1 MVGAGD
7 MRVYIGSAQLRC
19 NPGRYKKIVYTP
31 AHILLAGS
39 ASIAPP
45 AISTGCIGMQVP
57 ERIDKSGVE
66 QLGETSPFLV
76 GKSRILAVALRIGE
90 IDFCMGYIHVS
101 TYYYRLLGIELFHKV
116 HELAFPVH
124 AVVEACQFAL
134 RIWSIYIYE
143 VELLIFQHHYPTL
156 MVMPVHSYMMRF
168 RQRLDPA
175 EGSGTRIPLA
185 IGITII
191 RCVSAEGNVGLTLLK
206 LYLLQ
211 RKNIGVQ
218 RLKYLLET
226 LTQNSPKA
234 VYVP

>member
-1 MVGAGD
+1 

-156 MVMPVHSYMMRF
+156 MVMPVHSYMMRSIA
-168 RQRLDPA
+168 LDPS
-175 EGSGTRIPLA
+175 EITRTL
-185 IGITII
+185 
-191 RCVSAEGNVGLTLLK
+191 SVGLSVDHIMAIVASPVMGL
-206 LYLLQ
+206 
-211 RKNIGVQ
+211 IWEAWGVQ
-218 RLKYLLET
+218 YVFYLAALSA
-226 LTQNSPKA
+226 LFQIAAAALSRD
-234 VYVP
+234 V